1 MRMGYLACLIRVHRA
16 PLPFARARQAVENT
30 IHLHQYKRTRI
41 LAISLPLSGNFSLG
55 SLYSVYGQ
63 LRPTRALVS
72 GG

>member
-1 MRMGYLACLIRVHRA
+1 MGYLVCLIRVHRVPPTLA
-16 PLPFARARQAVENT
+16 PAQTVENT
-30 IHLHQYKRTRI
+30 LHLHQYNRTRI

-72 GG
+72 GDGY